1 MSKSKVLARL
11 KEMGLKPETI
21 SFYCD
26 KDGNECPDTTYAD
39 CEISG
44 EVGMVVDCIALGT
57 NGKVYSFQ
65 ALDSL
70 VGGAL
75 GKLAGAF

>member
-1 MSKSKVLARL
+1 MSLR
-11 KEMGLKPETI
+11 PETI

-26 KDGNECPDTTYAD
+26 KDGNECPDTTFAH

-44 EVGMVVDCIALGT
+44 EIGMVVDCIALGT
-57 NGKVYSFQ
+57 NGEIYSFR

-75 GKLAGAF
+75 SKRYAAFNCH